1 MGFIWTRCDS
11 CLWLRSH
18 RCSRYSRRLGAVGSR
33 RRSPYL
39 DAIRLFD
46 GALQYFGFG
55 WPPIHQRLQHILNT
69 SCARRTRRRCPSR
82 MHWHA
87 HAPAKCADGAGQ
99 RQRMVLSAE
108 AFASPKELGPGSPS
122 FLDADNASLVIANPH
137 QKTIVKGIDR
147 PRRSSRPRVCRHPAR
162 FVNVHTYEEVLLD
175 LGTGDHA
182 PRVWRRP
189 KSQPFGAE
197 RSSNASTAWA
207 ATTVATFRSRRSRPA
222 RCAHDSAVPMV
233 G

>member
-1 MGFIWTRCDS
+1 MSYGLSCGLSRRMGFIWTRCDS

-87 HAPAKCADGAGQ
+87 HAPAKCADGAGHASGCAF
-99 RQRMVLSAE
+99 RPK
-108 AFASPKELGPGSPS
+108 AFASAHRAQL
-122 FLDADNASLVIANPH
+122 
-137 QKTIVKGIDR
+137 
-147 PRRSSRPRVCRHPAR
+147 
-162 FVNVHTYEEVLLD
+162 
-175 LGTGDHA
+175 
-182 PRVWRRP
+182 P
-189 KSQPFGAE
+189 KSFSGNSFPRKKSSQVKTRLISAHSLPPLMAAE
-197 RSSNASTAWA
+197 AHSIG
-207 ATTVATFRSRRSRPA
+207 FRRVV
-222 RCAHDSAVPMV
+222 CCLCIDLT
-233 G
+233 

>member
-87 HAPAKCADGAGQ
+87 HAPAMCADGAGQ
-99 RQRMVLSAE
+99 RQRVCFSAD
-108 AFASPKELGPGSPS
+108 AFASAYPSAHTQVRLLYSTLFRSYIVCARPVCARPVLPTRVVIRVRSMILIRYVFRTRSPRRALRLRLPSHPPATPG
-122 FLDADNASLVIANPH
+122 ASLAH
-137 QKTIVKGIDR
+137 R
-147 PRRSSRPRVCRHPAR
+147 LHSSH
-162 FVNVHTYEEVLLD
+162 
-175 LGTGDHA
+175 
-182 PRVWRRP
+182 
-189 KSQPFGAE
+189 
-197 RSSNASTAWA
+197 
-207 ATTVATFRSRRSRPA
+207 
-222 RCAHDSAVPMV
+222 
-233 G
+233 